1 MSLCHKLK
9 FANPYNFANLL
20 YFEVR
25 LDDLFEISSFS
36 GLWFMAG
43 LNVNKK
49 GVKSQIDFILSQ
61 KFFNII
67 KKLILFIKPFKS
79 FSWQLSV
86 LI

>member
-1 MSLCHKLK
+1 MSLSHKLK

-36 GLWFMAG
+36 GLWFMTG

-49 GVKSQIDFILSQ
+49 GIKSQIDLILSQ
-61 KFFNII
+61 KFFNIR
-67 KKLILFIKPFKS
+67 KK
-79 FSWQLSV
+79 
-86 LI
+86 